1 MGKKVDNSYLKLT
14 TKQKNKL
21 LKSFGVKKIED
32 VEDEVLKYL
41 KNCLKKVTDV
51 RQQWKISYKIWDIIC
66 YVVIANFSDVYD
78 WEEIADFVE
87 MKKAFFKKFLK
98 MTGGV
103 PSSQTIER
111 VFSLINPKELETIL
125 NDFLLTYIKNNPLE
139 TEIINFD
146 GRVDR
151 GSSRNETEYNTKIKP
166 LNCLNAYSNNYGICI
181 GTEMIDDK
189 TNEIPTIP
197 ILLDRL
203 NVKDTIITWDALNTQ
218 TANVKKVIDCKADY
232 VVPIKGNQKNF
243 YDDLKLYFNEKK
255 LETIIAGNT
264 RSTYKKELEKSHSEM
279 IVYEYFQTE
288 DVSWYHDKDNWSK
301 LHSIGMV
308 KKTITKNGE
317 TNIEERYY
325 ISSLFLNI
333 ELFSK
338 AIRNQWSVENKL
350 HWHLDFTFREDKN
363 TTVNKKALMN
373 LQLVNKFTLAV
384 LNKVKPF
391 YGDISL
397 KRIRNIISL
406 DFEKQFIYLLYYL
419 LS

>member
-14 TKQKNKL
+14 IKQKNKL
-21 LKSFGVKKIED
+21 LKSFGVERMDD
-32 VEDEVLKYL
+32 VEAAVLKHF
-41 KNCLKKVTDV
+41 KECLKKVTDV

-87 MKKAFFKKFLK
+87 MKKDFFKKFLK

-103 PSSQTIER
+103 PSPQTIER
-111 VFSLINPKELETIL
+111 VFSLINPKELENIL
-125 NDFLLTYIKNNPLE
+125 NEFLLNYINSNPLE
-139 TEIINFD
+139 KEIINFD

-151 GSSRNETEYNTKIKP
+151 GSSRNKTEYSEKTKP

-181 GTEMIDDK
+181 GTEMIEDK

-218 TANVKKVIDCKADY
+218 TTNVKKVTDCKADY

-243 YDDLKLYFNEKK
+243 YEDLKLYFNDKK
-255 LETIIAGNT
+255 LETIIAGNIH
-264 RSTYKKELEKSHSEM
+264 STYKKELEKSHSAM
-279 IVYEYFQTE
+279 IIYEYFQTE
-288 DVSWYHDKDNWSK
+288 DVSWYQDKNSWSK
-301 LHSIGMV
+301 LHSIGLV
-308 KKTITKNGE
+308 KKTTIKNGE

-384 LNKVKPF
+384 LNKVKHF
-391 YGDISL
+391 YEDISL